1 MCATRYA
8 LRGER
13 GFRSYRSAAISN
25 GRSPYIEFA
34 PANISTKNT
43 RCRMTASGVFCRAC
57 GTAHADTVG
66 QLHSQI
72 RSTSAKQPPS
82 LRGRR
87 PWQSASP
94 AVQRTA
100 RPRRGRKENGLPEGE
115 LPEGQERPPWGAG
128 LRPRNDSGR
137 WKPVLLSRDCSCR
150 KWSAWAVPHALRG
163 YPRFRI
169 RSAVLWKIWSNWS
182 SVRLSWEKRSTSRT
196 GSQRG

>member
-34 PANISTKNT
+34 KQIYRQKHPMQMH
-43 RCRMTASGVFCRAC
+43 RVFFCRAC
-57 GTAHADTVG
+57 GTAHADPVG

-163 YPRFRI
+163 YQRFKI

-182 SVRLSWEKRSTSRT
+182 SVRFSWEKRSTSRT